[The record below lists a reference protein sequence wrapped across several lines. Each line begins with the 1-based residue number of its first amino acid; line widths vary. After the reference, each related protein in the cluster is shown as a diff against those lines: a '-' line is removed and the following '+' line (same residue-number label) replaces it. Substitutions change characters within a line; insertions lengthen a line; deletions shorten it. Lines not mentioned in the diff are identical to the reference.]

1 MSRISLV
8 QKEQASPEVKELFQK
23 IEDNGARVINL
34 YKVVSHSPHVV
45 RNFIKLGNS
54 LIGRTELSPKLR
66 ELAIM
71 RIAKLCHSEYEWTQH
86 ALVALELGVSQ
97 KELDIID
104 SWKESDSFT
113 GEERA
118 VLQYVDEVAK
128 NVEVTDETF
137 AALKR
142 YLNERNIVE
151 LTLAI
156 GWWGMVAR
164 VLVPLEVEIDEQ
176 SAGSTGDLIGR
187 RTATGPK

>member
-23 IEDNGARVINL
+23 IEDNGARVMNL
-34 YKVVSHSPHVV
+34 YKAVSHSPHVA

-66 ELAIM
+66 ELTIM

-86 ALVALELGVSQ
+86 TLVALEAGVSQ
-97 KELDIID
+97 KKLDKID
-104 SWKESDSFT
+104 SWGESDSFT
-113 GEERA
+113 EEERA

-128 NVEVTDETF
+128 NVKVTDETF
-137 AALKR
+137 AALR
-142 YLNERNIVE
+142 QYLNERSIVE

-156 GWWGMVAR
+156 GWWGMLAR
-164 VLVPLEVEIDEQ
+164 LLVPLEVEIDEQ
-176 SAGSTGDLIGR
+176 SAGSAGDLIGR
-187 RTATGPK
+187 RSTSK

>member
-23 IEDNGARVINL
+23 IEDNGARVVNL

-66 ELAIM
+66 ELTIM
-71 RIAKLCHSEYEWTQH
+71 RIAKLCHSEYEWAQH
-86 ALVALELGVSQ
+86 TLVALEVGVSQ
-97 KELDIID
+97 EKLDKID
-104 SWKESDSFT
+104 SWGESDSFT
-113 GEERA
+113 EAERA

-128 NVEVTDETF
+128 NVKVTDETF
-137 AALKR
+137 AALR
-142 YLNERNIVE
+142 QYLNERSIVE

-156 GWWGMVAR
+156 GWWGMLAR
-164 VLVPLEVEIDEQ
+164 LLVPLEVEIDEQ
-176 SAGSTGDLIGR
+176 SAGSAGDLIGR
-187 RTATGPK
+187 RSTSK

>member
-23 IEDNGARVINL
+23 IENNGARVANL
-34 YKVVSHSPHVV
+34 YKVVGHSPHVV

-66 ELAIM
+66 ELTIM
-71 RIAKLCHSEYEWTQH
+71 RIAKLCHSECEWAQH
-86 ALVALELGVSQ
+86 ALIALEAGVSQ
-97 KELDIID
+97 KKLDTID
-104 SWKESDSFT
+104 SWKESDCFT
-113 GEERA
+113 EEERA

-128 NVEVTDETF
+128 NVKVTDEAF
-137 AALKR
+137 AALNQ
-142 YLNERNIVE
+142 YLNERSIVE

-176 SAGSTGDLIGR
+176 TAGSAEDLIGR
-187 RTATGPK
+187 RSTSK